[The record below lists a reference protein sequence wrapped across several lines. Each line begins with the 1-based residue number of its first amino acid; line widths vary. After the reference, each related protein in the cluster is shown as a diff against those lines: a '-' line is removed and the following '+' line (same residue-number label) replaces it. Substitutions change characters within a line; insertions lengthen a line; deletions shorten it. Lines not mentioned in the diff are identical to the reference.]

1 MDCQPLISVIVPI
14 YNVEKYVGEC
24 VDSIINQSYKNLE
37 IILVDDGSTDNSG
50 KICDCYAEKDCRI
63 KVVHRENGGLS
74 EARNSGLDLAKGEYL
89 TFVDSD
95 DVILGD
101 CIEMLY
107 NLLINKGADV
117 SAGALIPFYDGEELP
132 TEVSLSPVK
141 VFDNGIEAVKSM
153 LFQQKQINNS
163 PCGKLFKASLFKNH
177 RYPKGLLYEDL
188 ATIPYVCLNAKK
200 IVATT
205 TPIYFYRQRSTSI
218 LGEFSLRRC
227 DVLDVV
233 DDLERYMAKHHSS
246 IVDAARSRKFSA
258 NMNMLWL
265 MSATGVK
272 DDAVA
277 MRCWRNIKSL
287 RLFSLVNPR
296 VRMKNKIGAVIS
308 FTGMK
313 CTMKI
318 LKCFKNK

>member
-24 VDSIINQSYKNLE
+24 VDSIINQTYKNLE
-37 IILVDDGSTDNSG
+37 IILVNDGSTDSSG
-50 KICDCYAEKDCRI
+50 KICDCYVEKDSRI
-63 KVVHRENGGLS
+63 KVIHRENGGLS
-74 EARNSGLDLAKGEYL
+74 EARNSGLDIAKGEYL

-95 DVILGD
+95 DVIVSD

-117 SAGALIPFYDGEELP
+117 STGALTPFYDGEKLP
-132 TEVSLSPVK
+132 TEVPLSAVK
-141 VFDNGIEAVKSM
+141 VFDNGVDAVKSM
-153 LFQQKQINNS
+153 LFQRGYINNS
-163 PCGKLFKASLFKNH
+163 PCSKLFKASLFKKY

-200 IVATT
+200 IATT
-205 TPIYFYRQRSTSI
+205 TTPMYFYRKRSASI
-218 LGEFSLRRC
+218 LGDFSLRRC

-233 DDLERYMAKHHSS
+233 DDLVRYMEQHYPL

-258 NMNMLWL
+258 NMNILWL

-272 DDAVA
+272 DDVVVA
-277 MRCWRNIKSL
+277 RCWENIKAL

-296 VRMKNKIGAVIS
+296 VRMKNKIGAIIS
-308 FTGMK
+308 FVGMK
-313 CTMKI
+313 NTMKI